1 MSVNRSNTFTAC
13 AFCGLL
19 LGCAPHKVV
28 TVGAKGWLT
37 RSVNIDW
44 NDGRRAGAGG
54 NCSLARASA
63 CVVAAGS
70 GVAARAGELGIGAG
84 GIGGAAEA
92 MRMDRAGTSFTGSV
106 ATVTGG
112 GKGAAPPARVAA
124 DGATPP
130 CATAT
135 VRAESKRLVSLP

>member
-1 MSVNRSNTFTAC
+1 MSVHRSNTFTAC
-13 AFCGLL
+13 AVCGLL

-44 NDGRRAGAGG
+44 NDGRPSGTGG

-70 GVAARAGELGIGAG
+70 GVAARAGGLGIGARG
-84 GIGGAAEA
+84 GRGGGGA
-92 MRMDRAGTSFTGSV
+92 RPPGTGRPALSRR
-106 ATVTGG
+106 GG
-112 GKGAAPPARVAA
+112 
-124 DGATPP
+124 
-130 CATAT
+130 
-135 VRAESKRLVSLP
+135 

>member
-1 MSVNRSNTFTAC
+1 MSLNRSNTFTAC
-13 AFCGLL
+13 AVCGPP
-19 LGCAPHKVV
+19 LGGTPHKVV

-44 NDGRRAGAGG
+44 KDGRRAGGGG

-63 CVVAAGS
+63 CVVPAVS
-70 GVAARAGELGIGAG
+70 GVGVRAGGLGIGAG

-92 MRMDRAGTSFTGSV
+92 TRIARAGTAFTGSA

-112 GKGAAPPARVAA
+112 GKGAAPA
-124 DGATPP
+124 DRATAGWVTPP
-130 CATAT
+130 
-135 VRAESKRLVSLP
+135 